1 MATDESAVARSEL
14 RWTAVI
20 LATATV
26 VFVAILY
33 ATLALHDQ
41 PPGHRETIDPTT
53 MHIGGEFVEDNLG
66 TSVGRDGGV
75 TTRIVAAQFAF
86 VPQCAVVPQGKPV
99 TFRLASPDVIH
110 GILVVG
116 TNVNTMVVPG
126 YVSEVQ
132 TVFAESG
139 DYLMPCHEFC
149 GLGHG
154 EMIAY
159 IRVVPSSQF
168 NPDKNG
174 KVGCGLR

>member
-20 LATATV
+20 LATAAV

-53 MHIGGEFVEDNLG
+53 MHVGGEFVEDNLG

-110 GILVVG
+110 GVLVIG

-126 YVSEVQ
+126 YVSEVH

-154 EMIAY
+154 EMMAH
-159 IRVVPSSQF
+159 IRVVSPSQF
-168 NPDKNG
+168 NPNNNG